1 MRSRRS
7 TVAARCIDNAVHDYG
22 LALRITAGGDLHGR
36 LALARR
42 LLGEVGRQH
51 LHNAALVAPLIE
63 RKGTPFY
70 LEEERRLVLCC
81 TLTLS
86 KTGYF
91 PAF

>member
-1 MRSRRS
+1 MR
-7 TVAARCIDNAVHDYG
+7 DYG
-22 LALRITAGGDLHGR
+22 LALRISAGGDIHGR
-36 LALARR
+36 LALART
-42 LLGEVGRQH
+42 LLGAVGGQH
-51 LHNAALVAPLIE
+51 LHNAALVAPLIA

-70 LEEERRLVLCC
+70 LDEARRLVLCC